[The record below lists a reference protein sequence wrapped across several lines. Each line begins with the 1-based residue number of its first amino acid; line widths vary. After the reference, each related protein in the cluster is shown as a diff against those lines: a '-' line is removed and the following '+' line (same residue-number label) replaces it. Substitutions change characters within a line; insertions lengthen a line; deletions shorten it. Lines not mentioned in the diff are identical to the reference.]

1 MKFRNCIGVLSILM
15 VIVLF
20 AVPVAAQDAS
30 ITDNATQYY
39 NAGVR
44 YLGAGDYTNATL
56 AFNTALTADTTL
68 IEKSDTFQYLYE
80 GKAYA
85 LIQLQR
91 YDDALQTSQKGVSL
105 FPQDK
110 ILWNNEG
117 YALYSLGQYQNAV
130 NAYNKAITI
139 DGNYT
144 SALNNKGGALYKMG
158 DYTGAVAAYSK
169 ANETTPGNAESMDGL
184 KHAQEK
190 AGSVPT
196 VLIVL
201 IAIVIVAA
209 AGAVWYVKF
218 RKPEEKKAAVK
229 KPKSKKNK

>member
-1 MKFRNCIGVLSILM
+1 MKFSNYWGILSILM
-15 VIVLF
+15 VIVLS
-20 AVPVAAQDAS
+20 AVPVAAQDSS

-39 NAGVR
+39 NAGVT

-56 AFNTALTADTTL
+56 AFNSALTANTTL
-68 IEKSDTFQYLYE
+68 IEKSDTLMYLYE
-80 GKAYA
+80 GKAFA
-85 LIQLQR
+85 QIQLQR
-91 YDDALQTSQKGVSL
+91 FEDALQTSEKGVGL

-117 YALYSLGQYQNAV
+117 YALYNLGQYQPAV
-130 NAYNKAITI
+130 NAYNKAIAI

-158 DYTGAVAAYSK
+158 DYTGAVAAYTK
-169 ANETTPGNAESMDGL
+169 GNETTPGNADSMDGL

-196 VLIVL
+196 ILIVL

-209 AGAVWYVKF
+209 AGAVWYIKF
-218 RKPEEKKAAVK
+218 RKPDEKKPAAK
-229 KPKSKKNK
+229 KSKSKKNK